1 MKFTKSVVAGVL
13 LMLVV
18 FGGIQVASGVTSPR
32 YVGLCVE
39 KKTGAVR
46 VVRPNQSCTTAERF
60 TIVNSQGSTG
70 AIGATGPA
78 GATGVAGAT
87 GPAGVAGA
95 TGPAG
100 ATGAGA
106 TGASGVKITEL
117 SICGAGGNILCTV
130 GSIGP
135 GGGHIF
141 FVDYQDQYSGFN
153 YLEAAPILCSDYIYK
168 LWSTDVTNSLTAASG
183 WTSRA
188 VGAGQANTT
197 AIVNGGGGV
206 TPDTTGAAAYAN
218 DLSSAVG
225 GDCVTTKDDWF
236 IGSLGEMKLMY
247 DNLQGVGVGDFEL
260 SNYWSSSQE
269 NGSNALY
276 LSFIGGTT
284 TLASKNV
291 THLVRPVRDF

>member
-70 AIGATGPA
+70 AI
-78 GATGVAGAT
+78 
-87 GPAGVAGA
+87 GA

>member
-70 AIGATGPA
+70 AI
-78 GATGVAGAT
+78 
-87 GPAGVAGA
+87 GA

-269 NGSNALY
+269 NGSNAWY

-284 TLASKNV
+284 TLGSKSV
-291 THLVRPVRDF
+291 TRLVRPVRDF